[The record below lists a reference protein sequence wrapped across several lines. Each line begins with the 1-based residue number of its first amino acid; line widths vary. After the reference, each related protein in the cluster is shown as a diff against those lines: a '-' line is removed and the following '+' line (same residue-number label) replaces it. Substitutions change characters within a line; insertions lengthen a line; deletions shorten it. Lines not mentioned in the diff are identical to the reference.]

1 MKKIDINQLIRSD
14 IAQIAPYVP
23 GTSAQNLAKKYGQN
37 IKQLIK
43 LNANENPYG
52 VSPFVKK
59 ALKDLFYNYYPTPD
73 YPILRLAL
81 SKYTNTKEE
90 NIIVGSGSDELI
102 YLLLRAVLLEKDKV
116 IICPPTFGIY
126 EIATKLSRGIIVNV
140 PTNKNFTIN
149 LPAILKSCSDE
160 KVKVVFFCNPNNPT
174 GNLIPKEEIIEILK
188 TGKLVIVDEAY
199 YEFSKM
205 TLSPLL
211 PLYENLIILR
221 TLSKWAGLAGLR
233 IGYGIMS
240 PKIVNELMKIKSPF
254 NINIAAEGAA
264 LATFKDISFAKQ
276 SIQKIISERER
287 VYKRLK
293 CIQNLQVYK
302 SYGNYIFVQ
311 TQKEDYKSLR
321 KAFEKNKIALRYYP
335 AINNGIRITI
345 GKPKQNNKVLAVLFR
360 FCHSRAGGNPIYKKK
375 YAFIDR
381 DGTLIFEP
389 PDTHQVDSIEKLNI
403 LEGAI
408 KGLKM
413 LKKRGF
419 ELIMVTNQ
427 DGLGTSSFPKN
438 NFQAA
443 QNKMLKFFKNEGI
456 IFNKIFIC
464 PHLRSAGCNCR
475 KPRIGLVSNLFNS
488 NVVDKKKSFV
498 CGDRISD
505 KQFAQNLGIKFISM
519 KTNANFY
526 DALQEAL
533 L

>member
-1 MKKIDINQLIRSD
+1 ME
-14 IAQIAPYVP
+14 PYVP
-23 GTSAQNLAKKYGQN
+23 GTSAQNLAKKYGQD

-149 LPAILKSCSDE
+149 LPDILKRCSDQ
-160 KVKVVFFCNPNNPT
+160 KVKIVFLCNPNNPT
-174 GNLIPKEEIIEILK
+174 GNITAQEEVIEILK
-188 TGKLVIVDEAY
+188 TGKLIIVDEAY

-254 NINIAAEGAA
+254 NVNIAAEAAA
-264 LATFKDISFAKQ
+264 LATLRDLSYTKQ
-276 SIQKIISERER
+276 SIQKIIAERKR

-293 CIQNLQVYK
+293 LIQKIQVYK
-302 SYGNYIFVQ
+302 SYGNFIFVQ
-311 TQKEDYKSLR
+311 TQKEDYKPLQET
-321 KAFEKNKIALRYYP
+321 FEKNKIALRYYP
-335 AINNGIRITI
+335 ALNSGIRITI
-345 GKPKQNNKVLAVLFR
+345 GKPRQNNKVLAVFSRL
-360 FCHSRAGGNPIYKKK
+360 CHSRVGGNPVHKRK

-389 PDTHQVDSIEKLNI
+389 PDTRQIDSIEKLKI
-403 LEGAI
+403 LDGVI
-408 KGLKM
+408 KGLKE
-413 LKKRGF
+413 LKTKGF
-419 ELIMVTNQ
+419 ELIMVSNQ
-427 DGLGTSSFPKN
+427 DGLGTSSFPKDT
-438 NFQAA
+438 FQPA
-443 QNKMLKFFKNEGI
+443 QNKMLRLFKNEGI

-464 PHLRSAGCNCR
+464 THLQSTQCDCR
-475 KPRIGLVSNLFNS
+475 KPKLGLVKNLLNT
-488 NVVDKKKSFV
+488 NEIDKNNSFV
-498 CGDRISD
+498 CGDRASD
-505 KQFAQNLGIKFISM
+505 KQFAQNIGIKFVSM
-519 KTNANFY
+519 KTNTNFY
-526 DALQEAL
+526 EAL
-533 L
+533 TKILSLRGTPR